1 MPAEKP
7 RIVVLDGYSLN
18 PGDLSWGPLAA
29 LGELTV
35 HERTPPEAILQRAA
49 GVPVIL
55 TNKTVVGEAT
65 IRALPDLKYIGVL
78 ATGTNVVDRAAARDR
93 GVVVTN
99 VPDYGADS
107 VAEHAISLMLEGV
120 KHLSAHLAAVRAG
133 GWSSQPDFSF
143 SVAPIHLL
151 AGKTLG
157 IVGLGAIGKRVAQ
170 LALAFKMDVLSVRH
184 GAATIPPGVAHAEL
198 NEVFARADVL
208 TLHCPLT
215 PATEHLVNAS
225 RLALMKPTAL
235 LINTARGG
243 LVDELALADALRDER
258 IAGAYL
264 DVLATEP
271 PPANHPL
278 LALPNA
284 RVTPHIAWASAEARE
299 RLLGI
304 ATDNVR
310 SFLAGA
316 PRNVVV

>member
-1 MPAEKP
+1 MGDRP

-18 PGDLSWGPLAA
+18 PGDLSWEQLAE
-29 LGELTV
+29 LGELSV
-35 HERTPPEAILQRAA
+35 HDRTPQDAVAARAA
-49 GVPVIL
+49 GASVIL
-55 TNKTVVGEAT
+55 TNKTVVSEAAM
-65 IRALPDLKYIGVL
+65 RELPDLRYIGVL
-78 ATGTNVVDRAAARDR
+78 ATGTNVVDRAAARAR

-107 VAEHAISLMLEGV
+107 VAEHAVSLMLEGV

-143 SVAPIHLL
+143 TVAPIRLL

-157 IVGLGAIGKRVAQ
+157 LVGLGAIGKRVAQ
-170 LALAFKMDVLSVRH
+170 LALAFKMHVLVARH
-184 GAATIPPGVAHAEL
+184 GSATMPPGVAHAEL

-215 PATEHLVNAS
+215 PATERMVNAG
-225 RLALMKPTAL
+225 RLSLMKPTAL

-243 LVDELALADALRDER
+243 LVDEAALTDALREKR

-264 DVLATEP
+264 DVLGTEP
-271 PPANHPL
+271 PPADHPL

-284 RVTPHIAWASAEARE
+284 SVTPHIAWASAEARA
-299 RLLGI
+299 RLLEI

-310 SFLAGA
+310 SFLSGA
-316 PRNVVV
+316 PRNVVA